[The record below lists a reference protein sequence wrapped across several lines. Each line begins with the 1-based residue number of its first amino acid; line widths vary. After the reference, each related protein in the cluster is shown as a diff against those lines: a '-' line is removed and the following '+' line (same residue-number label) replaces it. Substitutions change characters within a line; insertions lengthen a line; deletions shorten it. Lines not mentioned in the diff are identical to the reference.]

1 MSGLDTMNAA
11 VAAGNIRKIVGP
23 TILLGDGSYFDYVSC
38 DASEM
43 TLGDYIWGLATK
55 ARFSGQT
62 RYRADV
68 GDECSLGPRCM
79 YVVAQHCVLMAQ
91 QMLDD
96 GHSPEAAFEGL
107 MHESDEVVWPDFPS
121 PAKSLLPPEVRQMVK
136 QAGAAIDQRFQVTR
150 NHTAL
155 VKQYDLRMLATERR
169 ELMPQGGD
177 DRWPVLDGYEPF
189 PWRIACWTP
198 EQAER
203 RFSFLYIALRGMID
217 A

>member
-1 MSGLDTMNAA
+1 MSALNTMNAT

-23 TILLGDGSYFDYVSC
+23 TILMGDGSYFDYVSC

-43 TLGDYIWGLATK
+43 TLDDYIWGLATK

-68 GDECSLGPRCM
+68 GDESPFGPRCM

-96 GHSPEAAFEGL
+96 GHVPEAAFEGL

-121 PAKSLLPPEVRQMVK
+121 LAKALLPPEVRLLVK
-136 QAGAAIDQRFQVTR
+136 WAGAAIDRRFQVTR

-169 ELMPQGGD
+169 DLMPQGGD

-189 PWRIACWTP
+189 PQRIACWTP
-198 EQAER
+198 DHAAR
-203 RFSFLYIALRGMID
+203 AFRSDYTALRGMID